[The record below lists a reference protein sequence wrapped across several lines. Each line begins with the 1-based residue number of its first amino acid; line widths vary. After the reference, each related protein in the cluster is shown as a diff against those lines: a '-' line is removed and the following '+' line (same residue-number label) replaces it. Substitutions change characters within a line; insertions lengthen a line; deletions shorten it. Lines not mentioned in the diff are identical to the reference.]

1 MKHQTVEQL
10 RLVAEVETFPAQ
22 TLNRKERLERWA
34 ELLERNPHWHLST
47 LRQTE
52 HQSPSVRANMRGD
65 GSPISV
71 AYSDPMLRAAG
82 LADDTYGEARRFFEL
97 SDDELHEVICYCH
110 YGSAV
115 SAATAAAQIRAILAP
130 KPPGF
135 FATLRRLF
143 MA

>member
-22 TLNRKERLERWA
+22 TLTRKERLERWA

-71 AYSDPMLRAAG
+71 AFSDPVLRAAG
-82 LADDTYGEARRFFEL
+82 YDRWLCLETEKRWHADAPEP
-97 SDDELHEVICYCH
+97 HESIPQF
-110 YGSAV
+110 
-115 SAATAAAQIRAILAP
+115 AQFIRPLLNP
-130 KPPGF
+130 
-135 FATLRRLF
+135 R
-143 MA
+143 